1 MTNQFY
7 CIYSGKYISQTN
19 SSVEHIIPL
28 SLGGSNDFTILV
40 DRSMNSLAGSSV
52 DGKITNDPLVKL
64 NAIRN
69 DFRGHS
75 GKSPRLDLK
84 KSNIGDK
91 PVILSFKK
99 TGLELFDPIQKKTIN
114 YGGAINSQFMM
125 DTTIRI
131 KYVSKVVL
139 AAGFFVYGNT
149 FVQYAD
155 HDSLRK
161 VVFSKDLKGE
171 KLKGIRFYDNLH
183 RIEEKDKGLHKLEEV
198 HMKYLNGSAVTFVL
212 SNVNIIAHVSI
223 GGQYIGTVNFKAQS
237 ERFPNDGE
245 YRLGK
250 VLVCQKGRLYQ
261 NSYWQSL
268 YNMNKDLNIADID
281 DSKLDF

>member
-7 CIYSGKYISQTN
+7 CIYSGKYVNKTN

-40 DRSMNSLAGSSV
+40 DRSMNSLAGSIV

-64 NAIRN
+64 NIIRN

-75 GKSPRLDLK
+75 GKSPKLDLK
-84 KSNIGDK
+84 KSRIGEK
-91 PVILSFKK
+91 PVIMSFKK
-99 TGLELFDPIQKKTIN
+99 TGLELFDPIRKKPIN
-114 YGGAINSQFMM
+114 HGGSINSQFMM
-125 DTTIRI
+125 DLTIRI
-131 KYVSKVVL
+131 KYVSKVAL
-139 AAGFFVYGNT
+139 ATGYFVYGDT

-155 HDSLRK
+155 HNSLRK
-161 VVFSKDLKGE
+161 VVFSRDLE
-171 KLKGIRFYDNLH
+171 NEELKGIRFYDNLH
-183 RIEEKDKGLHKLEEV
+183 GVEEKDKGFHKLEEV

-237 ERFPNDGE
+237 ERFPNDGK

-250 VLVCQKGRLYQ
+250 VLVCKNGRLHQ
-261 NSYWQSL
+261 TSYWQSI
-268 YNMNKDLNIADID
+268 YKMNKDLNIADID
-281 DSKLDF
+281 DSALDI